1 MLKPVSRS
9 QLDSYT
15 KFLAKW
21 MLLFMGLPLAFGFV
35 ITPLS
40 ILILIVGLDFIW
52 HKMEDIDF
60 P

>member
-21 MLLFMGLPLAFGFV
+21 MLLFIGLPLAVGFV
-35 ITPLS
+35 LTPFS

-52 HKMEDIDF
+52 HKMEDMDF